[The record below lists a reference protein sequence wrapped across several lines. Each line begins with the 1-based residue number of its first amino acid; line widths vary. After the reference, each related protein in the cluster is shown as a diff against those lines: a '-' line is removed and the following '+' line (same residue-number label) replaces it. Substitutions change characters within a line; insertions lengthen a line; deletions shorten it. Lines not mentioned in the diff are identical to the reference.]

1 MSIPVAPSTLLF
13 LEVAYSEKAH
23 SGSSR
28 LQTLKGQAL
37 GWGGAQL
44 SEGSAL
50 WGRGRLGC

>member
-1 MSIPVAPSTLLF
+1 MSIPVAPSTFLF